1 MRELF
6 CALCQQKF
14 IYLLEE
20 EVPRLVAICYCF
32 LFCWVLTWFSV
43 NFIFWFPTEKKMISA
58 FFLLLFSLAKLNT
71 LFIVS
76 CHRLYLK

>member
-43 NFIFWFPTEKKMISA
+43 NFIFWFPTEKKNDIG
-58 FFLLLFSLAKLNT
+58 FFFAVIFLGKT
-71 LFIVS
+71 
-76 CHRLYLK
+76 